1 MTTVAALLSEKPDAH
16 VVTLAAEASVL
27 EAIGLMAVQHVGS
40 VVIVREGRAVGI
52 ATERDYARKVILR
65 GRSSAETAV
74 SEIMSS
80 PLITVSPNDSMNHCM
95 ALMTERKIRHLPVF
109 DGADVVGMISIGDLL
124 KALLAEQQR
133 EIEQLQQYIV
143 G

>member
-1 MTTVAALLSEKPDAH
+1 MMTVAALLNEKPEAR
-16 VVTLAAEASVL
+16 VVTLTAEASVL
-27 EAIGLMAVQHVGS
+27 EAIGLMAEQHVGS
-40 VVIVREGRAVGI
+40 VLILRDGRAVGI

-80 PLITVSPNDSMNHCM
+80 PLITVSPGDSMNHCM
-95 ALMTERKIRHLPVF
+95 ALMTERKIRHLPVS
-109 DGADVVGMISIGDLL
+109 DGIDVVGMISIGDLL

-133 EIEQLQQYIV
+133 EIEQLQQYIA

>member
-1 MTTVAALLSEKPDAH
+1 MTTVAALLNEKPDAQ

-27 EAIGLMAVQHVGS
+27 EAIGLMAEQHVGS

-80 PLITVSPNDSMNHCM
+80 PLITVSPGDSMNHCM
-95 ALMTERKIRHLPVF
+95 ALMTERKIRHLPVS
-109 DGADVVGMISIGDLL
+109 DGTDVVGMISIGDLL

-133 EIEQLQQYIV
+133 EIEQLQQYIA

>member
-1 MTTVAALLSEKPDAH
+1 MTTVAALLNEKPEAR
-16 VVTLAAEASVL
+16 VVTLTAEASVL
-27 EAIGLMAVQHVGS
+27 EAIGLMAEHHVGS
-40 VVIVREGRAVGI
+40 VLILRDGRAVGI

-80 PLITVSPNDSMNHCM
+80 PLITVSPGDSMNHCM
-95 ALMTERKIRHLPVF
+95 ALMTERKIRHLPVS
-109 DGADVVGMISIGDLL
+109 DGIDVVGMISIGDLL

-133 EIEQLQQYIV
+133 EIEQLQQYIA

>member
-1 MTTVAALLSEKPDAH
+1 MTTVAALLNEKPDAH
-16 VVTLAAEASVL
+16 VLTLAAEASVL
-27 EAIGLMAVQHVGS
+27 EAIALMAEQHVGS
-40 VVIVREGRAVGI
+40 VVIVHEGRAVGI

-80 PLITVSPNDSMNHCM
+80 PLITVSPGDSMNHCM
-95 ALMTERKIRHLPVF
+95 ALMTERKIRHLPVS
-109 DGADVVGMISIGDLL
+109 DGTDVVGMISIGDLL

-133 EIEQLQQYIV
+133 EIEQLQQYIA

>member
-1 MTTVAALLSEKPDAH
+1 MTTVAALLNEKPDAH

-27 EAIGLMAVQHVGS
+27 EAIGLMAEKHVGS
-40 VVIVREGRAVGI
+40 VLLMREGRAVGI

-80 PLITVSPNDSMNHCM
+80 PLITVSPSDSMNHCM
-95 ALMTERKIRHLPVF
+95 ALMTERKIRHLPVS

-133 EIEQLQQYIV
+133 EIEQLQQYIA

>member
-1 MTTVAALLSEKPDAH
+1 MTTVATLLNEKPDAH
-16 VVTLAAEASVL
+16 VLTLAAEASVL
-27 EAIGLMAVQHVGS
+27 EAIGLMAERHVGS
-40 VVIVREGRAVGI
+40 VVIVRDGRAVGI

-80 PLITVSPNDSMNHCM
+80 PLITVSPGDSMNHCM
-95 ALMTERKIRHLPVF
+95 ALMTERKIRHLPVS
-109 DGADVVGMISIGDLL
+109 DGTDVVGMISIGDLL

-133 EIEQLQQYIV
+133 EIEQLQQYIA

>member
-1 MTTVAALLSEKPDAH
+1 MTTVATLLNEKPDAH
-16 VVTLAAEASVL
+16 VLTLAAEASVL
-27 EAIGLMAVQHVGS
+27 EAIGLMAERHVGS
-40 VVIVREGRAVGI
+40 VVIVRDGRAVGI

-74 SEIMSS
+74 SEIMST
-80 PLITVSPNDSMNHCM
+80 PLITVSPGDSMNHCM
-95 ALMTERKIRHLPVF
+95 ALMTERKIRHLPVS
-109 DGADVVGMISIGDLL
+109 DGTDVVGMISIGDLL

-133 EIEQLQQYIV
+133 EIEQLQQYIA

>member
-1 MTTVAALLSEKPDAH
+1 MTTVAALLNEKPDAH
-16 VVTLAAEASVL
+16 VLTLAAEASVL
-27 EAIGLMAVQHVGS
+27 EAIALMAEQHVGS

-80 PLITVSPNDSMNHCM
+80 PLITVSPGDSMNHCM
-95 ALMTERKIRHLPVF
+95 ALMTERKIRHLPVS
-109 DGADVVGMISIGDLL
+109 DGTDVVGMISIGDLL

-133 EIEQLQQYIV
+133 EIEQLQQYIA

>member
-1 MTTVAALLSEKPDAH
+1 MTTVAALLNEKPDAH

-27 EAIGLMAVQHVGS
+27 EAIGLMAEKHVGS
-40 VVIVREGRAVGI
+40 VLLMREGRAVGI

-80 PLITVSPNDSMNHCM
+80 PLITVSPGDSMNHCM
-95 ALMTERKIRHLPVF
+95 ALMTERKIRHLPVS

-133 EIEQLQQYIV
+133 EIEQLQQYIA

>member
-1 MTTVAALLSEKPDAH
+1 MTTVAVLLNEKHDAH
-16 VVTLAAEASVL
+16 VVTLAADASVL
-27 EAIGLMAVQHVGS
+27 EAIGLMAERQVGS
-40 VVIVREGRAVGI
+40 VLIVREGLAVGI

-65 GRSSAETAV
+65 GRSSADTAI

-80 PLITVSPNDSMNHCM
+80 PLITVSPSDSMNHCM

-109 DGADVVGMISIGDLL
+109 DGTVVIGMISIGDLL

-133 EIEQLQQYIV
+133 EIEQLQQYIA